1 MAVYGIDFGTCYS
14 CIAVAES
21 DSDIVVVPSARN
33 ENTVPSVVMFR
44 QDGRP
49 VVGRAAKNA
58 FSLPNPQNVVAYVKI
73 QMHQDQTDSEY
84 EVARGERRPLSPVEV
99 ASCIYYEMLT
109 QSNTYRT
116 GRQLV
121 PASKA
126 VITVPAACTD
136 VQREKTK
143 IAAQLAGIEVLKVIS
158 EPTAAAISYNIAAGE
173 TVMIFDLGGGTLD
186 VSIIHAN
193 SQNDYEVWS
202 CEGNTELGGK
212 QWDMSLIG
220 LCYEN
225 LGLPFDPSKITSK
238 QLVNIEQSK
247 IDLCETGFADIAF
260 VDSDGVQQM
269 TSVTLE
275 EFQQNSEH
283 LVREALRVVDET
295 LKVAR
300 KDHPDMVLDRICLAG
315 GSSKMP
321 AIRKSLSRHLPD
333 IRVDLADPDQA
344 IAKGAA
350 RYANSLVAEGGNFDI
365 SIEEKGHAYGY
376 MSINNHGRTVVHN
389 VINRSDP
396 TVIEQMTFSQYM
408 PAEGDKLSVTIIESN
423 VSKTSYIYNGQTQFF
438 SDYVKFPGN
447 VPLGARIDFTL
458 SRDADGLVHLS
469 ATYNGEA
476 QNFEFVTTVRKVS
489 DEIIRRVTEHL
500 QKMNRK

>member
-225 LGLPFDPSKITSK
+225 LGQRSLP
-238 QLVNIEQSK
+238 N
-247 IDLCETGFADIAF
+247 
-260 VDSDGVQQM
+260 
-269 TSVTLE
+269 
-275 EFQQNSEH
+275 
-283 LVREALRVVDET
+283 
-295 LKVAR
+295 
-300 KDHPDMVLDRICLAG
+300 
-315 GSSKMP
+315 
-321 AIRKSLSRHLPD
+321 SLS
-333 IRVDLADPDQA
+333 
-344 IAKGAA
+344 
-350 RYANSLVAEGGNFDI
+350 
-365 SIEEKGHAYGY
+365 
-376 MSINNHGRTVVHN
+376 
-389 VINRSDP
+389 
-396 TVIEQMTFSQYM
+396 
-408 PAEGDKLSVTIIESN
+408 
-423 VSKTSYIYNGQTQFF
+423 TS
-438 SDYVKFPGN
+438 SSP
-447 VPLGARIDFTL
+447 R
-458 SRDADGLVHLS
+458 
-469 ATYNGEA
+469 
-476 QNFEFVTTVRKVS
+476 
-489 DEIIRRVTEHL
+489 
-500 QKMNRK
+500 